1 MLSAITRLFPLW
13 ALLLSVLAYYTPTTF
28 TSIGPWV
35 TTLLMLIMFG
45 MGVHLKIDDFKRV
58 LSRPAPVAAGI
69 FLHYL
74 VMPLAAW
81 VLAIAFKMPPDLSA
95 GMVLVGSVASGT
107 ASNVMIYLAK
117 GDVALSVTIS
127 SVSTLVGVVA
137 TPLLTRLYVD
147 AHIQVDV
154 MGMLLSIL
162 QIVVIPIA
170 LGLII
175 HHLFPRL
182 VKALE
187 PYLPAF
193 SMVCILAIISAVV
206 AGSAAHIAS
215 VGFVVII
222 AVVLHNIIGL
232 LGGYW
237 GGKLFGFDES
247 TCRTLAIEV
256 GMQNSGLAAA
266 LGKIY
271 FSPLAALPGAL
282 FSVWHNL
289 SGSLLAGYWSG
300 KPIQDQKKHDVYTE
314 ASSTGGFRYVHTEI
328 DPERHDGKRAA
339 RTENPA
345 RSRPYRPWPT
355 ADQRRNQS
363 REERVHRQTD
373 GAA

>member
-1 MLSAITRLFPLW
+1 MLAVITRLFPLW
-13 ALLLSVLAYYTPTTF
+13 ALLLSLTAYYTPSTF
-28 TSIGPWV
+28 TPVGPWV
-35 TTLLMLIMFG
+35 ATLLMLIMFG
-45 MGVHLKIDDFKRV
+45 MGVHLNVDDFKRV
-58 LSRPAPVAAGI
+58 LSRPAPVA
-69 FLHYL
+69 
-74 VMPLAAW
+74 
-81 VLAIAFKMPPDLSA
+81 A

-162 QIVVIPIA
+162 QIVVIPIT
-170 LGLII
+170 LGLVI
-175 HHLFPRL
+175 HHLFPRV
-182 VKALE
+182 VKVVK

-206 AGSAAHIAS
+206 AGSASHIAS
-215 VGFVVII
+215 VGFMVII
-222 AVVLHNIIGL
+222 AVILHNTLGL

-237 GGKLFGFDES
+237 GGRLFGFDES

-271 FSPLAALPGAL
+271 FGPLAALPGAL

-300 KPIQDQKKHDVYTE
+300 KPIVEKSGE
-314 ASSTGGFRYVHTEI
+314 
-328 DPERHDGKRAA
+328 
-339 RTENPA
+339 
-345 RSRPYRPWPT
+345 T
-355 ADQRRNQS
+355 AKVN
-363 REERVHRQTD
+363 
-373 GAA
+373 

>member
-1 MLSAITRLFPLW
+1 MATKKTGASGKAAPLDPKVAGKLLDKLSTDNEFRRLFKKDPKA
-13 ALLLSVLAYYTPTTF
+13 AL
-28 TSIGPWV
+28 IQ
-35 TTLLMLIMFG
+35 
-45 MGVHLKIDDFKRV
+45 
-58 LSRPAPVAAGI
+58 AG
-69 FLHYL
+69 Y
-74 VMPLAAW
+74 
-81 VLAIAFKMPPDLSA
+81 K
-95 GMVLVGSVASGT
+95 
-107 ASNVMIYLAK
+107 LAK

-162 QIVVIPIA
+162 QIVVILIA
-170 LGLII
+170 LGLVI
-175 HHLFPRL
+175 HHLFPRV
-182 VKALE
+182 VKAVE

-206 AGSAAHIAS
+206 AGSASHIAS

-222 AVVLHNIIGL
+222 AVILHNTIGL

-237 GGKLFGFDES
+237 GGRLFGFDES

-271 FSPLAALPGAL
+271 FGPLAALPGAL

-300 KPIQDQKKHDVYTE
+300 KPIENKK
-314 ASSTGGFRYVHTEI
+314 R
-328 DPERHDGKRAA
+328 K
-339 RTENPA
+339 
-345 RSRPYRPWPT
+345 
-355 ADQRRNQS
+355 
-363 REERVHRQTD
+363 
-373 GAA
+373 

>member
-1 MLSAITRLFPLW
+1 MLATLTRLFPLW
-13 ALLLSVLAYYTPTTF
+13 ALLLSVIAYYTPSTF
-28 TSIGPWV
+28 TPVGPLV
-35 TTLLMLIMFG
+35 PSLLMLIMFG
-45 MGVHLKIDDFKRV
+45 MGVHLKVDDC
-58 LSRPAPVAAGI
+58 I

-81 VLAIAFKMPPDLSA
+81 ILALAFNMPPELSA

-170 LGLII
+170 LGLVI
-175 HHLFPRL
+175 HHLFPRV
-182 VKALE
+182 VKAVE
-187 PYLPAF
+187 PFLPAF

-222 AVVLHNIIGL
+222 AVILHNTIGL

-271 FSPLAALPGAL
+271 FGPLAALPGAL

-300 KPIQDQKKHDVYTE
+300 KAI
-314 ASSTGGFRYVHTEI
+314 
-328 DPERHDGKRAA
+328 
-339 RTENPA
+339 
-345 RSRPYRPWPT
+345 
-355 ADQRRNQS
+355 
-363 REERVHRQTD
+363 EEKPHAVKQH
-373 GAA
+373 